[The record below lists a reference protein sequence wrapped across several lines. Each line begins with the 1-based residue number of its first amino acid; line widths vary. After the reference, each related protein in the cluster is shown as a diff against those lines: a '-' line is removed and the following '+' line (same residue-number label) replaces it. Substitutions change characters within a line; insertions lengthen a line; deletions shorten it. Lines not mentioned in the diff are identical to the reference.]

1 MVSIHLNGKR
11 HKFMSEI
18 EPEISNNITDDIK
31 RKNLIRE
38 ENIKKETAHV
48 KKIVD
53 LILKTPKQNPE
64 KLKAGKVEEK
74 SKLPNKK
81 K

>member
-1 MVSIHLNGKR
+1 
-11 HKFMSEI
+11 MSEI
-18 EPEISNNITDDIK
+18 EPEISNNISDDIK

-53 LILKTPKQNPE
+53 LILKTPKQNPHT
-64 KLKAGKVEEK
+64 
-74 SKLPNKK
+74 
-81 K
+81 

>member
-1 MVSIHLNGKR
+1 
-11 HKFMSEI
+11 MSEI

-38 ENIKKETAHV
+38 ENIKKETANV

-53 LILKTPKQNPE
+53 LILKTHKQNPE

-74 SKLPNKK
+74 SKSPNKK
-81 K
+81 KVEKK